1 MIVIIRLSHVSLS
14 EMIFW
19 KKMFIILL
27 SDRDFDE
34 DTFFPCTSRQAL
46 VYTHVE

>member
-14 EMIFW
+14 EMIFL

-34 DTFFPCTSRQAL
+34 DIFFPCASRQAL
-46 VYTHVE
+46 VYTRVE